1 MPKIDNANPP
11 RFDIPGVTFISIAAP
26 SRGTQETSMWRA
38 SVAAGSDGAAHQVT
52 REEIILA
59 VSGEGVIRIEGEAHR
74 LVPGDA
80 FAVPA
85 FTDFQ
90 VGSVGDTPFEAIF
103 VLPSGGRAVVPG
115 RPAFQPPWSV

>member
-85 FTDFQ
+85 FVDFQ

>member
-11 RFDIPGVTFISIAAP
+11 VFDIPGVTFTGVAAP
-26 SRGTQETSMWRA
+26 SRGSRENALWRA
-38 SVAAGSDGAAHQVT
+38 AVAPHMEGVLHHMT

-59 VSGEGVIRIEGEAHR
+59 VKGEGIVRIGEDSQR

-85 FTDFQ
+85 FTDFRLECA
-90 VGSVGDTPFEAIF
+90 GDEVFEAIV
-103 VLPSGGRAVVPG
+103 VLPVGGRGVIGNEPS
-115 RPAFQPPWSV
+115 FTPPWSV